1 MDKRFFIINIIFAI
15 TDTIVHLAVILG
27 LGFSAYH
34 FDKWWLVFFMLVPL
48 ALFNAHTLI
57 LDAKE
62 EEVKEDAE
70 EEKRA

>member
-27 LGFSAYH
+27 LGFAAYH

-70 EEKRA
+70 KER